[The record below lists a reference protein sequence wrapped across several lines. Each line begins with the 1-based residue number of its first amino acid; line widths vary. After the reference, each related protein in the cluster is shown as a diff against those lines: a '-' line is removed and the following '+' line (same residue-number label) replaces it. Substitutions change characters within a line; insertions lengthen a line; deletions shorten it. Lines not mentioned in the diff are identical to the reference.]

1 MAVSKVVKRIDFIKV
16 VRMVFWSGVVGP
28 GTNVEI
34 SLARASRSALVRF
47 ALKSSTY
54 EQVYGKN
61 YREKAGRSYEC
72 KRKTGRKEG
81 KKEGKKEGWL
91 NGWTDK

>member
-1 MAVSKVVKRIDFIKV
+1 MAVSKVVKRLDFIKV

-34 SLARASRSALVRF
+34 SLACASRSALVRF

-54 EQVYGKN
+54 EQVYEKN